1 MKTMSD
7 NTSALESL
15 TEIESKLLD
24 GASVASI
31 TGVFHFGGYRFL
43 DAYNFLVYALGYR
56 TLPDPSSQIE
66 MIVANL
72 TDIQDELEAGTPLPR
87 ISVSWGST
95 PMGAPRTRLTFFM

>member
-43 DAYNFLVYALGYR
+43 DAYNSWSMRWAIAR
-56 TLPDPSSQIE
+56 CPI
-66 MIVANL
+66 
-72 TDIQDELEAGTPLPR
+72 PR
-87 ISVSWGST
+87 
-95 PMGAPRTRLTFFM
+95 RRLK